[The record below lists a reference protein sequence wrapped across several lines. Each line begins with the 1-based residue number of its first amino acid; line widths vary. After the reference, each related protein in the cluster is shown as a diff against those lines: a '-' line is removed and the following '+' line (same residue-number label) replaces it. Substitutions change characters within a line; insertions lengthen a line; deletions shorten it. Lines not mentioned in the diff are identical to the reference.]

1 MEGCHPLGMLEPSV
15 MKSILAYEDL
25 GEDFHALYRTV
36 LVDTPVGPY
45 FTQFLQEVADE
56 KAAADADH
64 VRATFAEIPMTII
77 EHSIKKFYLED
88 FHRFCAGLGGETAA
102 VMCDV
107 LATRADLLTIH
118 VTYNSLASEA
128 ARAQQ
133 RNTRSALFPSIGY
146 MYPSGAAL
154 LERVEDEDS
163 LRRALAKAYP
173 EYATLWDAAP
183 VDAVR
188 ASARPMYRGMW
199 GGRPRRRQSG
209 HACHFVIRVVSLLP
223 AASDMLAI
231 SYFKRASA
239 RSAARG
245 TSATRSSATRCASW
259 SWASR
264 ASSTTRPSTPTP
276 SSRSRRS
283 RTSSGSPRAS
293 STAYTRRW
301 TASFPSFRAPRGQ
314 GGRLRE
320 GGLPLHGTDRLAEAR
335 PTPAA
340 RPGQLGRPGLAM
352 MTESRGA
359 AAPGPPP
366 TSASVVLAA
375 APPGIAAAVGASSTC
390 TRSSTALLLI

>member
-1 MEGCHPLGMLEPSV
+1 MIDNILDLIKAATSAQVRPTAACLPACLSRRRRLLPPSQSVDMEAVVEGCHPLGMLEPSV

-88 FHRFCAGLGGETAA
+88 FHRFCAGLGGETAV

-133 RNTRSALFPSIGY
+133 RNTRSTLFPSIGY

-188 ASARPMYRGMW
+188 FSARLMFCGVWGGLAHSGVVQRRVSLHFRAVLAPLSLARSQRVHRLCSQRGTRDIGDAFFRHTVRKLELGFEGQFHYAPFYAYAKLKEQEVKNVVWIATCLEHGVYAEVDRIIPVFSRAAGAGRPAAGGGAASAR
-199 GGRPRRRQSG
+199 
-209 HACHFVIRVVSLLP
+209 H
-223 AASDMLAI
+223 
-231 SYFKRASA
+231 
-239 RSAARG
+239 
-245 TSATRSSATRCASW
+245 
-259 SWASR
+259 
-264 ASSTTRPSTPTP
+264 
-276 SSRSRRS
+276 
-283 RTSSGSPRAS
+283 
-293 STAYTRRW
+293 
-301 TASFPSFRAPRGQ
+301 
-314 GGRLRE
+314 
-320 GGLPLHGTDRLAEAR
+320 
-335 PTPAA
+335 
-340 RPGQLGRPGLAM
+340 
-352 MTESRGA
+352 
-359 AAPGPPP
+359 
-366 TSASVVLAA
+366 
-375 APPGIAAAVGASSTC
+375 
-390 TRSSTALLLI
+390 